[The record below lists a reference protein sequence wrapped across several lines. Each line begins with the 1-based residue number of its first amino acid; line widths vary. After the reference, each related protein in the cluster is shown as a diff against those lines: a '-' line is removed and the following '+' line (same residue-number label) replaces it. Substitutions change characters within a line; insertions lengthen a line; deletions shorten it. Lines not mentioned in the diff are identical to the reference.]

1 MRSAVC
7 RDIPFPGT
15 HKKSARRVIPSR
27 ALMLSGRLS
36 SGYRPVKF
44 AWPAALGTVRG
55 AGFGFGIGLDLSAEL
70 ASFGTGH
77 FTSGFHGK

>member
-1 MRSAVC
+1 MPGHSLPRHAQKKRAAGHSVARFDVIRS
-7 RDIPFPGT
+7 
-15 HKKSARRVIPSR
+15 VIV
-27 ALMLSGRLS
+27 RLS